1 MSPTS
6 SVTALAASLLAL
18 LPMAQVHAQPAA
30 DEPLT
35 RLVIVMREGTSVPMA
50 STTELS
56 NWAAQPWPAWNQPPG
71 ALTPRGAQAVGEL
84 GKHHRR
90 FMAEAAIVTAA
101 GCPPVGSVYVRAD
114 QAERTQATAH
124 AFVDGFA
131 PGCGIVVR
139 TLEDGRGD
147 ARPAESRGFDARG
160 AEARGMDARAGDSR
174 RTRRPDPLFHPLE
187 AGVCRLD
194 PLAAQARVLERAH
207 GDLNRI
213 TRDLKGP
220 FDTLQ
225 GALDCCKPALCTA
238 FGRGEACRLAD
249 LPTALSP
256 LPEGAGLEMMGAL
269 PIGAAAAT
277 ALFDQYLA
285 GMPPADVA
293 WGRAT
298 PGQLRD
304 VMRLSTEQRDL
315 LQRTPYLA
323 RKRGSALL
331 HKVAA
336 AVTSARMLG
345 FGVLDPGVRDAAV
358 VLYVGQD
365 SNLWNLASLMD
376 VSWLQAGFQR
386 NQVPPGGALVF
397 EVRENAKDRKLR
409 VYTSFV
415 AQNVEQ
421 LRSASPLTGESLPAQ
436 TPLRLPGC
444 SSTAPGFPCTLD
456 EFAVAMR
463 NNIDRDCVE

>member
-1 MSPTS
+1 MSRS
-6 SVTALAASLLAL
+6 LLAVALLAL
-18 LPMAQVHAQPAA
+18 LPAAHVRAQAQA

-35 RLVIVMREGTSVPMA
+35 KLVIVMREGTSVPVA
-50 STTELS
+50 SATELS
-56 NWAAQPWPAWNQPPG
+56 NWAAQSWPVWQQPPG
-71 ALTPRGAQAVGEL
+71 ALTPRGAESVAQL
-84 GKHHRR
+84 GKYHRQ
-90 FMAEAAIVTAA
+90 FLAEAAVITAA
-101 GCPPVGSVYVRAD
+101 GCPQVGSVYVHADHVERA
-114 QAERTQATAH
+114 RATAR

-131 PGCGIVVR
+131 QGCGIVVR
-139 TLEDGRGD
+139 TFPEARADTLAADGRDG
-147 ARPAESRGFDARG
+147 PGG
-160 AEARGMDARAGDSR
+160 
-174 RTRRPDPLFHPLE
+174 RRPDPVFHPLE

-220 FDTLQ
+220 FATLQ
-225 GALDCCKPALCTA
+225 SALDCCKPALCTA
-238 FGRGEACRLAD
+238 FGRGEACRLTD
-249 LPTALSP
+249 LPTAMSP
-256 LPEGAGLEMMGAL
+256 LPEGAGLEMIGAL
-269 PIGAAAAT
+269 PIGAAAAA

-285 GMPPADVA
+285 GLAPQDVA

-298 PGQLRD
+298 PAQLREA
-304 VMRLSTEQRDL
+304 MRLATEQRDL

-331 HKVAA
+331 HRVAA

-345 FGVLDPGVRDAAV
+345 FGIIDPAIRDAAV

-376 VSWLQAGFQR
+376 VSWLQAGYQR
-386 NQVPPGGALVF
+386 NQVPPGGGLVF

-409 VYTSFV
+409 VYTAFV
-415 AQNVEQ
+415 AQNVDQ
-421 LRSASPLTGESLPAQ
+421 VRNGTPLVEDALPAR

-444 SSTAPGFPCTLD
+444 SSTAPGFPCTIE

-463 NNIDRDCVE
+463 NNLDRDCVE